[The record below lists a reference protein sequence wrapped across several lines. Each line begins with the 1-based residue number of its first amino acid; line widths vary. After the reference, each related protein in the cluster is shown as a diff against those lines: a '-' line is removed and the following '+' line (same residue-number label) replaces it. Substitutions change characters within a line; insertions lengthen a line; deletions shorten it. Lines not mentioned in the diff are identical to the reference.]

1 MDYNYKK
8 SLCRVEEFF
17 FERNHN
23 KLRDFE
29 ILHQPI
35 CSKVEFVY
43 HSLGRKP
50 LINEQ
55 WPGDGEE
62 DIPFTIAFITVAL
75 DAGFVII
82 ALVKVFVDIKCVY
95 QYQYDTVGVYSERS
109 QQQENVYKTR
119 SHSQVSE
126 QSMG

>member
-1 MDYNYKK
+1 MNHKYKK

-50 LINEQ
+50 LECRLVVKDNTLKT
-55 WPGDGEE
+55 
-62 DIPFTIAFITVAL
+62 FFHRVVTIAFITVAS
-75 DAGFVII
+75 DAGVVII
-82 ALVKVFVDIKCVY
+82 ALVKVFVDIK
-95 QYQYDTVGVYSERS
+95 TAR
-109 QQQENVYKTR
+109 KR
-119 SHSQVSE
+119 I
-126 QSMG
+126 